1 MAGKYN
7 FTIEQGV
14 AFTRVVTWKDASGSL
29 VNLTNKTARM
39 QVRRADG
46 TVLLSLTDADGLT
59 LGGAAGTITITL
71 SSAQTTALSFDTENY
86 DLEITEGP
94 SVVKRLLKG
103 VITLDQEVTV

>member
-14 AFTRVVTWKDASGSL
+14 AFTRVITWKDGSGAP

-39 QVRRADG
+39 QVRDADG
-46 TVLLSLTDADGLT
+46 TVLLTLTDTDGLT
-59 LGGAAGTITITL
+59 LGGVAGTIAIEL
-71 SSAQTTALSFDTENY
+71 SSARTTALDFDTANY
-86 DLEITEGP
+86 DLEITEGT

-103 VITLDQEVTV
+103 VVTLDQEVTV